1 LGWGLGA
8 GVEPPSQP
16 FPSGEGLKSLPFGKP
31 RARQCAMAKVIAYVI
46 ARPLIDPAEL
56 VRGSLVIGCA
66 LALILAGPFWPS
78 GL

>member
-1 LGWGLGA
+1 
-8 GVEPPSQP
+8 
-16 FPSGEGLKSLPFGKP
+16 
-31 RARQCAMAKVIAYVI
+31 MAKVIAYVI